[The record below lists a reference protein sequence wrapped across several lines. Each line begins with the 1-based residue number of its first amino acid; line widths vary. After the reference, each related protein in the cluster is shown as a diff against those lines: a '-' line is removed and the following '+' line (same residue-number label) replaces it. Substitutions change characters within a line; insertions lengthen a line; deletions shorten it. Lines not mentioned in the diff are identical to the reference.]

1 MTSAK
6 AIPLETSW
14 SERIGHQTTTSAACA
29 NALRARLVLIP
40 SPDRVGDVIDFTMAT
55 HLRSV
60 ETTPDPLEDMSLPG
74 WLYYDPEFFAAEKR
88 TFLRAAPQVVCHE
101 SEIAEPGEWRTI
113 EYLGESVIVIRGDDG
128 EVRAFSNVCRHR
140 GSRLV
145 DGEAG
150 CSKVLTCPYHAW
162 SYARDGRLVG
172 VPHRQEYPGLQT
184 EKMSLFPVALEPWR
198 GFLFVVLEPGAPSV
212 HEMMAPYE
220 HEVANYRFEDLRAIG
235 RVTLRPRPLN
245 WKTIADNYSDHLHIP
260 VGHPGLTRLFARNY
274 KIEAKEH
281 VDRMEGDLV
290 EKISEN
296 PSERAYQNLLPKAD
310 HLPGTHR
317 RKWLYY
323 KLFPNVAFDIYPD
336 QVDFMQFLPV
346 SATETVI
353 REISYALPDDS
364 REMRAVRYLNW
375 RINRKVNAEDTELIT
390 RVQLGM
396 QSPTY
401 VAGPL
406 GKSEVCLR
414 SFATKLRRMIPEAR
428 LEQAP
433 PPGWSGSPHA

>member
-1 MTSAK
+1 
-6 AIPLETSW
+6 
-14 SERIGHQTTTSAACA
+14 
-29 NALRARLVLIP
+29 
-40 SPDRVGDVIDFTMAT
+40 MAT
-55 HLRSV
+55 QLQPV
-60 ETTPDPLEDMSLPG
+60 ETARDPLEDMSLPG
-74 WLYYDPEFFAAEKR
+74 WLYHDPEFLEAEKR
-88 TFLRAAPQVVCHE
+88 AFLRAAPQVVCHE
-101 SEIAEPGEWRTI
+101 SEIAEPGEWRTL
-113 EYLGESVIVIRGDDG
+113 EYLGESIIVIRGDDG
-128 EVRAFSNVCRHR
+128 QVRAFSNVCRHR

-150 CSKVLTCPYHAW
+150 CSRVLTCPYHAW
-162 SYARDGRLVG
+162 SYGRDGRLVG
-172 VPHRQEYPGLQT
+172 VPHRGEYPGLKT
-184 EKMSLFPVALEPWR
+184 ERLSLFPVALEKWR
-198 GFLFVVLEPGAPSV
+198 GFLFVTLEPGAPSV
-212 HEMMAPYE
+212 AEMMAPYE
-220 HEVANYRFEDLRAIG
+220 DEVALYRFEDLRAIG

-274 KIEAKEH
+274 RIEAQPH

-290 EKISEN
+290 EKPSDN
-296 PSERAYQNLLPKAD
+296 PSERAYQKYLPEAG
-310 HLPGTHR
+310 HLPPSHR

-323 KLFPNVAFDIYPD
+323 KLFPNVAFDFYPD

-346 SATETVI
+346 SSTETVI
-353 REISYALPDDS
+353 REISYALPDDR
-364 REMRAVRYLNW
+364 REMRAARYLNW

-406 GKSEVCLR
+406 GTSEVCLR

-428 LEQAP
+428 LESP
-433 PPGWSGSPHA
+433 PAPGWSRRAN